1 MSLLSA
7 VQSAAIRLIGKKPTT
22 VFSSNDTFSL
32 EMQDLANEVAK
43 DIAKSHDW
51 QALVK
56 THLITGNGTDTEF
69 PLPSDYDRML
79 IDSNLYDNKN
89 WAWGYI
95 RIVNPSDWLQWK
107 IYNWQLVVPGA
118 WTILGNQFE
127 FVPAPYSGAE
137 ASFVY
142 ISENRVLAAD
152 GTPKATFTKD
162 DDTFTIDE
170 RLLTLGLIWKW
181 REMKQLESATAQA
194 NFEKAFNESSS
205 RDKGARIIAVGNN
218 WASRFDVRTAYPWP
232 LGSV

>member
-1 MSLLSA
+1 MTLLSA
-7 VQSAAIRLIGKKPTT
+7 VQSAAIRCLGKKPST
-22 VFSSNDTFSL
+22 VFSANDTESL
-32 EMQDLANEVAK
+32 QFQYLANEVAK

-51 QALVK
+51 QALVR
-56 THLITGNGTDTEF
+56 TYIITGTGTDTEF
-69 PLPSDYDRML
+69 PLPPDYDRML
-79 IDSNLYDNKN
+79 LDGELYDNKN

-107 IYNWQLVVPGA
+107 IYHWQLIVPGA

-127 FVPAPYSGAE
+127 FVPAPYEGAE

-142 ISENRVLAAD
+142 ISNGLVTGAD
-152 GTPKATFTKD
+152 GKAKTDFTKD
-162 DDTFTIDE
+162 DDTFVLDE
-170 RLLTLGLIWKW
+170 RLLTLGIIWKW
-181 REMKQLESATAQA
+181 REMEGMDSSQAQA
-194 NFEKAFNESSS
+194 NFEKAFNEISS